1 VTAGGRTVQGS
12 LLVRKD
18 PRSPATLAALVRQRA
33 FLLRVRGDLIA
44 LTHDIERLRS
54 VASKDASKR
63 AAVDALLHDIYNP
76 EVTQDEDAL
85 RYPERVYGKLSF
97 LASDVASADAAPTQS
112 EYAVLKVL
120 EREAHAYMARAA
132 AL

>member
-1 VTAGGRTVQGS
+1 
-12 LLVRKD
+12 LVRKD

-63 AAVDALLHDIYNP
+63 VAVDALLHDIYNP